1 MTQEF
6 IVFTDKPL
14 VDPDRRA
21 ATRYRCRPATLVKVD
36 PGDKPQEVPA
46 WASNLSEVGIGL
58 NLPYP
63 LEVGITIVLQ
73 FIGSKPMARLTTPA
87 RVIHVTNWYD
97 GNWRIG
103 CRFDSRLS
111 PEALEEL
118 LD

>member
-6 IVFTDKPL
+6 VIFTGQPL
-14 VDPDRRA
+14 VDTDRRS
-21 ATRYRCRPATLVKVD
+21 ATRYRCRPATLIRVD
-36 PGDKPQEVPA
+36 PGEQPQDAPG
-46 WASNLSEVGIGL
+46 WASNLSENGIGL

-63 LEVGITIVLQ
+63 LEVGINIVFQ
-73 FIGSKPMARLTTPA
+73 FVGSKPTARVTMQA

-103 CRFDSRLS
+103 CRFDSRLGR
-111 PEALEEL
+111 EALDRL